1 MVNVTIITLD
11 HCFTRDEA
19 KQKILWG
26 SFMIFLC
33 VSWTQ
38 NLHN

>member
-1 MVNVTIITLD
+1 MVNITIITLD

-26 SFMIFLC
+26 SFMIFFVCILD
-33 VSWTQ
+33 SKFT
-38 NLHN
+38 